1 MPKENKRRN
10 KGYFVNGVQGN
21 VLYPSDLHIIN
32 ISIDG
37 ATIETKK
44 RLELNREYSFKVKY
58 KDSFLHL
65 KGLVVW
71 SILSQT
77 EKRDSGEIIP
87 IYKAGIRFTN
97 ILNEKANTLLKFIEE
112 NRIKTYEKRLVGIRV
127 KIASSEDV
135 KIVLPCKYEV
145 KNISLSGMLV
155 ETESPFEINVTYE
168 MELLV
173 NENRV
178 NIIGKVSN
186 CVKIVS
192 EDFDKYDIGI
202 EFIEMSDKDK
212 EILKS
217 FLDALEGE

>member
-1 MPKENKRRN
+1 MPKENKRRH
-10 KGYFVNGVQGN
+10 KRYFVNGILGN
-21 VLYPSDLHIIN
+21 VLYPSDLNIIN

-37 ATIETKK
+37 AAIETKK

-58 KDSFLHL
+58 KDSFIHL

-71 SILSQT
+71 SLLSQT

-87 IYKAGIRFTN
+87 VYKAGIRFTN
-97 ILNEKANTLLKFIEE
+97 ILNGKANMLRKFIEE
-112 NRIKTYEKRLVGIRV
+112 NRINIYEKRFGGIRV

-135 KIVLPCKYEV
+135 KIDLPCKYEV

-155 ETESPFEINVTYE
+155 ETESQFEFNVKYE
-168 MELLV
+168 MEFLV

-186 CVKIVS
+186 CIKIIS
-192 EDFDKYDIGI
+192 EDVDKYEIGI

-217 FLDALEGE
+217 FIDTLEEE

>member
-10 KGYFVNGVQGN
+10 RRYFVNGVKGN

-37 ATIETKK
+37 AAIETKK

-77 EKRDSGEIIP
+77 EKRHSGEIMP
-87 IYKAGIRFTN
+87 IYKAGIKFTN
-97 ILNEKANTLLKFIEE
+97 ILNERATMLLKFIEE
-112 NRIKTYEKRLVGIRV
+112 NRIKTYEKRFGGIRV
-127 KIASSEDV
+127 KIASSKDV
-135 KIVLPCKYEV
+135 KIELPCKYEV
-145 KNISLSGMLV
+145 KKISLSGMLI
-155 ETESPFEINVTYE
+155 ETESPFEINVQYE
-168 MELLV
+168 MEFSV
-173 NENRV
+173 NDHRV
-178 NIIGKVSN
+178 NVIGKVSN
-186 CVKIVS
+186 CAKIVS
-192 EDFDKYDIGI
+192 EDVDKYDIGI

-217 FLDALEGE
+217 FLDVLEEQ

>member
-21 VLYPSDLHIIN
+21 VLYPSDLNIIN

-37 ATIETKK
+37 AAIETKK

-65 KGLVVW
+65 EGLVVW

-87 IYKAGIRFTN
+87 VYKTGIRFTN
-97 ILNEKANTLLKFIEE
+97 ILNERANMLLKFIEE
-112 NRIKTYEKRLVGIRV
+112 NRIKTYEKRFGGIRV

-135 KIVLPCKYEV
+135 KIDLPCKYEV
-145 KNISLSGMLV
+145 KKISLSGMLI
-155 ETESPFEINVTYE
+155 ETESPFEINVKHE
-168 MELLV
+168 MEFLV
-173 NENRV
+173 NDHTV

-186 CVKIVS
+186 CIKIVS
-192 EDFDKYDIGI
+192 EDVDKYEIGI

-217 FLDALEGE
+217 FIDALEEE